1 MAAGCGYT
9 LVGQGSLPEHIK
21 TIAIPTFENNT
32 VEEGVEEI
40 VTQAVIDEYV
50 RGGKVRLVSEDE
62 ADAILW
68 GTIQSYD
75 PDEAITYNED
85 NDVSSYRLT
94 VEVNVVLKD
103 LVKDEVLWETEGLA
117 EDADFEGGPEV
128 DITTEEENEE
138 RALEELAEE
147 LAQQIRALS
156 TEGF

>member
-1 MAAGCGYT
+1 
-9 LVGQGSLPEHIK
+9 
-21 TIAIPTFENNT
+21 
-32 VEEGVEEI
+32 
-40 VTQAVIDEYV
+40 
-50 RGGKVRLVSEDE
+50 LVSEDE